1 MSGQALIEALP
12 PASDS
17 VTYLTIIE
25 YNLTKETLPTLVNVL
40 QDEELTRNIG
50 WDLINLLLPLLPDS
64 RDALEV
70 IVKLGNAREVVLK
83 VTEAL
88 RLIDFEGE
96 EDDGSEDN
104 EASEKP
110 ATNEAPA
117 IALSLLQM
125 QTLLAILPSL
135 HSRLKTKA
143 PSRFLSTT
151 LQAVLAALSAS
162 GALCAKVY
170 SNVLDF
176 TSMMLSTLDGDHE
189 TAAEKAM
196 QQRLL
201 QSFLTHAFEVY
212 VLTSSV
218 SEDDA
223 AMRWSER
230 VFERSLPTRIVP
242 GKVIASES
250 TATTNNHYEAEERTM
265 ALLAT
270 LNFNFGTLR
279 AATAGHTVAANGAL
293 LEEEEPPERADDIPL
308 SAAGSLFLLVSTM
321 VKRSDVKTTSSI
333 GVQTIFPY
341 EADLLVR
348 YIGSHELESV
358 GSDPLC
364 LVDAALALSL
374 LAVVSKAIGSPN
386 NDDEFTSYLQRTSL
400 LSANTPLP
408 HLRYVAH
415 YITSAVLHAHP
426 SNITRLQFIHDT
438 LEHCPYENLKASAVE
453 WFKDELL
460 TANEILKQSS
470 HDHQGVFTSSKGL
483 RKIAPFL
490 FPALQFHTS
499 DAEIMETYMEFTM
512 NLSFYLAALNLY
524 YFLLASSNLFTALHL
539 DDFHRD
545 YNMADEYLLP
555 LTRLVSQFPESL
567 DADVLSDGLE
577 EDQIMATRLDL
588 ALVDDA
594 LQRIAAKLAQHDL
607 S

>member
-1 MSGQALIEALP
+1 
-12 PASDS
+12 
-17 VTYLTIIE
+17 
-25 YNLTKETLPTLVNVL
+25 
-40 QDEELTRNIG
+40 
-50 WDLINLLLPLLPDS
+50 
-64 RDALEV
+64 
-70 IVKLGNAREVVLK
+70 
-83 VTEAL
+83 
-88 RLIDFEGE
+88 
-96 EDDGSEDN
+96 
-104 EASEKP
+104 
-110 ATNEAPA
+110 
-117 IALSLLQM
+117 
-125 QTLLAILPSL
+125 
-135 HSRLKTKA
+135 
-143 PSRFLSTT
+143 
-151 LQAVLAALSAS
+151 
-162 GALCAKVY
+162 
-170 SNVLDF
+170 
-176 TSMMLSTLDGDHE
+176 MMLSTLDGDHE

-250 TATTNNHYEAEERTM
+250 TATTNNHYEAEERTI

-545 YNMADEYLLP
+545 HNMANGYLLP
-555 LTRLVSQFPESL
+555 LTGLVSRFQESL
-567 DADVLSDGLE
+567 TAGVLNDGLE